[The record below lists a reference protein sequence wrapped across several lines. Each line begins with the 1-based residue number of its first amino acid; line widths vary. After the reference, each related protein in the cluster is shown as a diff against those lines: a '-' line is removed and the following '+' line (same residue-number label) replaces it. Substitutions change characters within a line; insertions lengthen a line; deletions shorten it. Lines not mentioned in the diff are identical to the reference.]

1 MSETEGQAAL
11 HCERVFTTE
20 AQSSPSSE
28 HFLIKNFLLRV
39 LRGSTGSPRPEPV
52 EGRASALKIA
62 ADQPGADPR

>member
-39 LRGSTGSPRPEPV
+39 LSASAVRYPNSFSPR
-52 EGRASALKIA
+52 GRKT
-62 ADQPGADPR
+62 